1 MNAVR
6 PARHHKYIYPMWVM
20 SLFTPCT
27 AAAKCGGVDY
37 TMGAEALARMHDF
50 VVTMM
55 MYVTYL
61 TYTVASIV
69 AVISALQIYIKINV
83 GEEGVAKS
91 IMTLIGA
98 ILFLIG
104 ATMVMPAIFGYQS

>member
-1 MNAVR
+1 MTAFNAR
-6 PARHHKYIYPMWVM
+6 RASTAILPAVT
-20 SLFTPCT
+20 SLA

-55 MYVTYL
+55 MYVAYL

-104 ATMVMPAIFGYQS
+104 ATMVMPAIFGYQT